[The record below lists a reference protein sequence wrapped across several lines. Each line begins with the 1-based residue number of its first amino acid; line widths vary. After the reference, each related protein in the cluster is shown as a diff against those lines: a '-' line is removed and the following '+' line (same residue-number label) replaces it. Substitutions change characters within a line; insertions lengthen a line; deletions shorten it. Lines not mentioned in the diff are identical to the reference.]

1 MKISDHV
8 TLKEVIHSNTA
19 IANGID
25 NTPTKE
31 ELVLIKALCVNV
43 FDPLRKH
50 TNAPIKINSVYRG
63 PKLNAHPD
71 INGSKTSQHCVGL
84 NPKYNSYGAAMDIDD
99 YYWLKERNEFN
110 NTEMGD
116 WIRENLD
123 FDQLIYEFPINGYP
137 KWIHVSY
144 RPDNKN
150 RKEVL
155 IATKRVINGK
165 RRTTYIPYKGNEHLI
180 KNPEL
185 V

>member
-84 NPKYNSYGAAMDIDD
+84 DPTKNSYGAALDLDD
-99 YYWLKERNEFN
+99 YYWVKDISEA
-110 NTEMGD
+110 T
-116 WIRENLD
+116 
-123 FDQLIYEFPINGYP
+123 IYEEKDRDQQG
-137 KWIHVSY
+137 VSTY
-144 RPDNKN
+144 
-150 RKEVL
+150 
-155 IATKRVINGK
+155 AYVINGLK
-165 RRTTYIPYKGNEHLI
+165 RYDGFPDAKLVEVEHFYKE
-180 KNPEL
+180 K
-185 V
+185 